1 MPYKILPAGYQA
13 ILVGSVTDVT
23 DLGTFAP
30 LEQDSAEGALFLAR
44 LDFSDFPT
52 EEALAQLE
60 LSLQEAGVEKWPG
73 YEHVVYADTL
83 EPAVYLVW
91 QKGMAWLPII
101 VGLVVTVILPP
112 LLGSLL
118 WMVLPQDI
126 KDLITEIINL
136 GVMLLIMYILKQAMK
151 PLTSQEKA
159 KKAERPKEIKETG
172 V

>member
-1 MPYKILPAGYQA
+1 MPYNFVPPGYQA
-13 ILVGSVTDVT
+13 VLLGPAANIEE
-23 DLGTFAP
+23 LGTFAT
-30 LEQDSAEGALFLAR
+30 LEQDSSEGALFLAR
-44 LDFSDFPT
+44 LDFAEFPT
-52 EEALAQLE
+52 GEALTQME
-60 LSLQEAGVEKWPG
+60 VSLQEAGVEKWPG

-126 KDLITEIINL
+126 KDLITGIINL

-159 KKAERPKEIKETG
+159 KKVERPKEIKETG